1 MMPLLNLMQTQLLLA
16 KNRNIAAATRFL
28 TPLLRCPMTQVVI
41 SFVVGY
47 FATIKITQICT
58 LIRKQVSKRQNL
70 EECVTQLDSESGSS
84 EAILIKGQAPTDDE
98 ALWLTSQQL
107 TAYNGLQGNNEP
119 IYTALNGKIYD
130 LSSSRDVCS
139 KPGLYS
145 LLAGC
150 NANQVL
156 NIACGSM
163 GVCTDDVVQRWEQ
176 SLNAEFNIIG
186 YLIDSDVSDDDLD
199 ANTEIETETETV
211 YNNDR
216 TVEGDGSQEE
226 LSANRET

>member
-1 MMPLLNLMQTQLLLA
+1 M
-16 KNRNIAAATRFL
+16 
-28 TPLLRCPMTQVVI
+28 LRSPMAQVVI

-58 LIRKQVSKRQNL
+58 LIRRQVGKRRDL
-70 EECVTQLDSESGSS
+70 GFVTQLDAKSRQTDAG
-84 EAILIKGQAPTDDE
+84 LLKGQPPSHDE
-98 ALWLTSQQL
+98 ALWLTQQQL
-107 TAYNGLQGNNEP
+107 MAYNGMHGSNEP

-139 KPGLYS
+139 MPGLYS

-150 NANQVL
+150 NANKVL

-163 GVCTDDVVQRWEQ
+163 GVCTDNVVQRWEQ

-186 YLIDSDVSDDDLD
+186 YLIDSDVSDGNDDD
-199 ANTEIETETETV
+199 
-211 YNNDR
+211 D
-216 TVEGDGSQEE
+216 GDDSSAVCENRREE
-226 LSANRET
+226 LT